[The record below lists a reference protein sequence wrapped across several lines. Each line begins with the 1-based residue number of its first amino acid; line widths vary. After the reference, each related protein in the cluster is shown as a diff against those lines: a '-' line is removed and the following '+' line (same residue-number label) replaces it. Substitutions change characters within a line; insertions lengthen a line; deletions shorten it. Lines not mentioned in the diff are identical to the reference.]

1 DVNFGT
7 SSASKSR
14 IAPRDGTP
22 GSTTTI
28 SVNLVAPVSSTPK
41 SGPPPDAL
49 IIPAVAHAA
58 GINSQFQSDVRI
70 TNTAAV
76 TVKYQLTFTPTGD
89 GGNANGLQTNLSIEP
104 GRTIALDDIL
114 KSWFG

>member
-1 DVNFGT
+1 PKGLPVGTNTGAVDVKVTGGV
-7 SSASKSR
+7 SAANSR
-14 IAPRDGTP
+14 ISPRDGT
-22 GSTTTI
+22 GSSTTTI
-28 SVNLVAPVSSTPK
+28 SVNLTQPVSSTPK

-89 GGNANGLQTNLSIEP
+89 AGSANGL
-104 GRTIALDDIL
+104 
-114 KSWFG
+114 